1 MKRASRTKRRK
12 VDDDDDEDET
22 SSTTAASGGSCGDA
36 IVFFTTQR
44 DMMRK
49 IASYVTSTR
58 QLFSFLL
65 HVSSKMREEYTTYK
79 RWNDVFDLRRR
90 IRETWGRIYA
100 CPQNVLGYF
109 VRWADNPTS
118 CLAGCGGVKPR
129 RAPYCMGCFKTRVKH
144 TSKEIARIRFAAMEL
159 EQKHHVHYYYACRP
173 KLPPRTLQDEFKTDH
188 GMVSVD
194 NVLGRSE
201 ALRICAQEGLEL
213 DLRKHQLEF
222 WDHEGRCV
230 GGTLECILRGWV
242 EWE

>member
-1 MKRASRTKRRK
+1 MKRGSRTKRRK
-12 VDDDDDEDET
+12 VDDDEDET
-22 SSTTAASGGSCGDA
+22 SSASACASGTSACG
-36 IVFFTTQR
+36 FFITQR

-49 IASYVTSTR
+49 IASYIPSTR

-65 HVSSKMREEYTTYK
+65 HVSSEMRKEYTTYK

-90 IRETWGRIYA
+90 IQETWGRIYV
-100 CPQNVLGYF
+100 CPQNVLWYF
-109 VRWADNPTS
+109 VSWAANPTS

-144 TSKEIARIRFAAMEL
+144 TSKEIARIRFAAMKL
-159 EQKHHVHYYYACRP
+159 TQKQSQDYYYACRP
-173 KLPPRTLQDEFKTDH
+173 GLPPRTLQDEFKTDH

-194 NVLGRSE
+194 DVLGRAE

-242 EWE
+242 EW

>member
-1 MKRASRTKRRK
+1 MKRGCRTKRRK
-12 VDDDDDEDET
+12 VHDDDDDET
-22 SSTTAASGGSCGDA
+22 SSTTAGGGAPGGC
-36 IVFFTTQR
+36 VHFFTTQR

-49 IASYVTSTR
+49 IASYIPSTR

-65 HVSSKMREEYTTYK
+65 HVSRGMREKYTTAK

-90 IRETWGRIYA
+90 IQETWGRTYV

-109 VRWADNPTS
+109 VKWAANPTS
-118 CLAGCGGVKPR
+118 CLAGCGGAKPM
-129 RAPYCMGCFKTRVKH
+129 RAPYCNDCFKTRVKH
-144 TSKEIARIRFAAMEL
+144 ASKDIARIRFTAMEL
-159 EQKHHVHYYYACRP
+159 EERHHLHYYYYACRP
-173 KLPPRTLQDEFKTDH
+173 GLPPRTLQDEFKTDH
-188 GMVSVD
+188 GMVSVGD
-194 NVLGRSE
+194 VLGRAE

-222 WDHEGRCV
+222 WDYEGRLY